1 MEGGEES
8 EGEKAE
14 KEEVAKKAEEAKVAN
29 GGADSWE
36 IWYGKPWNHFW
47 SVVLARHQSLLQRVE
62 PRLWSCVDVME
73 RYQIWLS
80 SPKFQL

>member
-14 KEEVAKKAEEAKVAN
+14 KEEVAKKAEEAK

-62 PRLWSCVDVME
+62 PRLWSRVDASHGATSDLVE
-73 RYQIWLS
+73 
-80 SPKFQL
+80 